1 MQHNSDLHR
10 MLDWLSH
17 APPIDSIARSMA
29 LDYLASYKPI
39 QTGLWHLSQN
49 GTCVCIGQY
58 GGDESQ
64 VGLSYSSVE
73 WRALKP
79 VGGLVL
85 TADKDN
91 VMTWS
96 LDKEFV
102 VINLYARGV
111 IIGFLS
117 IRFAKALT
125 AQANLKRDATNCS
138 RAISLYLSLRYHE
151 KFDSNPSTLNE
162 EKEER
167 QLSQRQ
173 LAILRG
179 LSDEKTNR
187 QISEE
192 LGYSVSTIRHETMRI
207 YEILKVSDRLEA
219 AVVGRRL
226 SFI

>member
-1 MQHNSDLHR
+1 

-17 APPIDSIARSMA
+17 APPIDSIARSLA
-29 LDYLASYKPI
+29 LDYLSSYNPI
-39 QTGLWHLSQN
+39 QTGLWHLSQD
-49 GTCVCIGQY
+49 GTCVYIGQY
-58 GGDESQ
+58 GREASE
-64 VGLSYSSVE
+64 VGRSYSSAE

-79 VGGLVL
+79 VGGLAL
-85 TADKDN
+85 NADIDN

-96 LDKEFV
+96 HDKEFV

-111 IIGFLS
+111 IIGLLT

-125 AQANLKRDATNCS
+125 SQASFKRDATNCS

-151 KFDSNPSTLNE
+151 KFDRNATALE
-162 EKEER
+162 VVKEER
-167 QLSQRQ
+167 QLSERQ

-192 LGYSVSTIRHETMRI
+192 LGFSVSTIRHETMRI
-207 YEILKVSDRLEA
+207 YEILKVSDRFEA